1 MTGRDLSAAHLSWD
15 HKPEL
20 KEPYAVAGFHG
31 WSNAGSV
38 SSDTL
43 EHLIAEVKPTVFA
56 TISHEPFLNYTLD
69 RPIVEIE
76 NGLIHEIEPPYAEL
90 QYWQNPHGPHDVV
103 FLLAKEPHYG
113 WLSYSQIMLDVM
125 TELGV
130 KRLYTVGGVQDSISH
145 TAPLLIS
152 VVASSPAMITE
163 TVRPEFGLRAAEYY
177 GPISIHSLLVK
188 TCEEGG
194 IEGISYW
201 GHVPAYLQK
210 NPRLVA
216 RLITLLNEATGMRC
230 PVQALQQ
237 NALELD
243 RRLHEALLRDPDL
256 RRFVETVEPELGS
269 DEESTDSEKVIHLNN
284 FLHRG
289 SHDDPKQ

>member
-1 MTGRDLSAAHLSWD
+1 MTASDLSASHLSWD

-43 EHLIAEVKPTVFA
+43 EHLIAEIKPTVFA
-56 TISHEPFLNYTLD
+56 TISHEPFIDYALD
-69 RPIVEIE
+69 RPVAEIE
-76 NGLIHEIEPPYAEL
+76 NGLIHEMEPQYVEL
-90 QYWQNPHGPHDVV
+90 QYWKNTKGLHDVV

-113 WLSYSQIMLDVM
+113 WLGYSQIILDVM

-130 KRLYTVGGVQDSISH
+130 KRLYTVGGVQDNISH

-152 VVASSPAMITE
+152 VVASSPAMIAE

-188 TCEEGG
+188 TCGEAG
-194 IEGISYW
+194 IDCVSYW

-216 RLITLLNEATGMRC
+216 RLITLFNEAVGMRC
-230 PVQALQQ
+230 PVQALKQK
-237 NALELD
+237 ALELD
-243 RRLHEALLRDPDL
+243 KRLHEALLRDPNL
-256 RRFVETVEPELGS
+256 RRFVETVEPEGGS
-269 DEESTDSEKVIHLNN
+269 DEEPTDSEKVIRLND

-289 SHDDPKQ
+289 SHDDPKE

>member
-1 MTGRDLSAAHLSWD
+1 MTGRDPSASHLSWD

-20 KEPYAVAGFHG
+20 NEPYAVAGFHG
-31 WSNAGSV
+31 WSNAGNV

-43 EHLIAEVKPTVFA
+43 EHLIAAVEPRVFA
-56 TISHEPFLNYTLD
+56 TISHEPFVNYTLD
-69 RPIVEIE
+69 RPIAEIE
-76 NGLIHEIEPPYAEL
+76 NGLIHEIEPAYTEL
-90 QYWQNPHGPHDVV
+90 LYWKNPQGPHDVV

-113 WLSYSQIMLDVM
+113 WLGYSQIMLDVM

-152 VVASSPAMITE
+152 VVASSPAMIAE

-177 GPISIHSLLVK
+177 GPISIHSQLVK
-188 TCEEGG
+188 MCGEGG

-201 GHVPAYLQK
+201 GHVPAYLQQ

-216 RLITLLNEATGMRC
+216 RLITLLNETIGMRC
-230 PVQALQQ
+230 PVQPLRQK
-237 NALELD
+237 ALELD
-243 RRLHEALLRDPDL
+243 RRLHEALLKDPNL
-256 RRFVETVEPELGS
+256 RRFVETAEPEVAS
-269 DEESTDSEKVIHLNN
+269 DEESTDSEKVIRLND
-284 FLHRG
+284 FQHRG